1 MYLIG
6 IHLSVSNRFLDLSKK
21 ILRAILLISLITY
34 SAYSQGSWIP
44 YKTPTDKNLK
54 SIFFIDSLKGW
65 IGGDSGLIMF
75 TSNGGLN
82 WQLQQTNVSTS
93 IHDLY
98 FLDSLRGWGLTWH
111 QNIYGPIGTTF
122 LKTTNGGLNWFAE
135 QYPKDFTFFYSIIFN
150 DTLKGWVCGHPGSI
164 LRTNNGG
171 IDWNEVKF
179 TNVQFSEFPIFKIR
193 FFNQN
198 IGIGCGG
205 VIDIFGVIWRTTD
218 GGEFWDSFPVGP
230 EPINDFQIISE
241 DFVFAV
247 GGDYEYGTA
256 VSHSTDMGL
265 SWNYRTLDIFGI
277 ANSVAFRNPVEGWL
291 NLKGER
297 KFLVTIDS
305 GRTWNEYLIP
315 DSLQPNKIIF
325 TDSLHGYAI
334 CDSGYILKYKPKF
347 ETSVKENNFDRSSSK
362 QPLELK
368 IFPNPANSS
377 SNIQFDLNSPG
388 YVNVEIFS
396 ILGEKLKTLT
406 DKFFEAGRH
415 NLKLNADELQSGV
428 YFIKL
433 TQEKNFIVRKLII
446 LK

>member
-1 MYLIG
+1 MHLTG
-6 IHLSVSNRFLDLSKK
+6 IHSSVSNHSLDLRK
-21 ILRAILLISLITY
+21 IFLQTILLISLVTY
-34 SAYSQGSWIP
+34 SVYSQGSWIP
-44 YKTPTDKNLK
+44 YKTPTNKNLK

-65 IGGDSGLIMF
+65 IAGDSGLIMF
-75 TSNGGLN
+75 TSNGGQN
-82 WQLQQTNVSTS
+82 WQLQQTNVNTS
-93 IHDLY
+93 IHDIY
-98 FLDSLRGWGLTWH
+98 FLDSLYGWGLTWH
-111 QNIYGPIGTTF
+111 QNIYGPLGTTF
-122 LKTTNGGLNWFAE
+122 LKTTNGGLYWIAE

-150 DTLKGWVCGHPGSI
+150 DTLNGWVCGYPGSI

-171 IDWNEVKF
+171 SEWREVKF
-179 TNVQFSEFPIFKIR
+179 TNVQFSQFPIFKIR

-265 SWNYRTLDIFGI
+265 NWNYRTLDIFGI
-277 ANSVAFRNPVEGWL
+277 ANSVAFRNPKEGWL
-291 NLKGER
+291 NLKDEK

-305 GRTWNEYLIP
+305 GKTWVEYFFP
-315 DSLQPNKIIF
+315 VSLKPNKIIF
-325 TDSLHGYAI
+325 TDSLHGYAV
-334 CDSGYILKYKPKF
+334 CDSGYILKYKPDFK
-347 ETSVKENNFDRSSSK
+347 TSIKDNNTIGGSSK
-362 QPLELK
+362 KTLELK
-368 IFPNPANSS
+368 IFPNPVNLS
-377 SNIQFDLNSPG
+377 SNIHFELNSPG
-388 YVNVEIFS
+388 YLKVEIYT
-396 ILGEKLKTLT
+396 ILGEKLKTLV
-406 DKFFEAGRH
+406 DNFFEAGTY
-415 NLKLNADELQSGV
+415 NLTLNASDIQSGV

-433 TQEKNFIVRKLII
+433 SQEKNFIVRKLVI